1 MTIAYIKNIG
11 EKLKK
16 GESNFEKDKEK
27 TTSEVYSKEG

>member
-1 MTIAYIKNIG
+1 MIAYFKNIG

-16 GESNFEKDKEK
+16 GENSFEKDKEK